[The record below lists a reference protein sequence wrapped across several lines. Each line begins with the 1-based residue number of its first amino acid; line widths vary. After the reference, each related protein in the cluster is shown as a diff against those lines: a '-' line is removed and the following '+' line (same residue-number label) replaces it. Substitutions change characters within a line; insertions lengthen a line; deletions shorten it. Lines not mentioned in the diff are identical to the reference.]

1 MAMNK
6 KSNSTSEEGLSRRH
20 FIKRGAGAALAVG
33 YLTTMGSEVSAA
45 PASRNKAF
53 GIYICPP
60 CGQPCDKLT
69 FDKPGD
75 CPQCGMKLIPMNG
88 GAGSPPTVAILL
100 FNGAEIVDFAG
111 PWEAFGTAGFLVHT
125 VAENLE
131 PQTMVFGQKVVPDFT
146 FENSPKSDVLLVPGG
161 GVGGPMNNTS
171 LIRWIKTKA
180 GDVSHVMSVCTGA
193 LILAQAGLLDGLEAT
208 VTYGMEEPLQQ
219 MSSNV
224 KVISPRRFVDA
235 GKIITTAGLTSG
247 IDGALHLISKMAGIG
262 AAQSAALSMEYRL
275 SPDANFSRAA
285 LADRYLPEGLKY
297 GKAKL
302 SGIDAKV
309 ISTSGD
315 TDRWEM
321 KLLVSEPKAEGE
333 IMEVL
338 RNRIKSNTTHIRG
351 SVLFSEAS
359 GKESARSSQVKW
371 HFTDDQGHGWTGSA
385 VAARSSEEKEKFNI
399 ILMLARAR

>member
-1 MAMNK
+1 MDQE
-6 KSNSTSEEGLSRRH
+6 SNIEGLTRRH
-20 FIKRGAGAALAVG
+20 FIKCGAGAVLAAS
-33 YLTTMGSEVSAA
+33 YLSRLSA
-45 PASRNKAF
+45 PTFASLPSQNAQAET
-53 GIYICPP
+53 YICPP

-69 FDKPGD
+69 FDKPGN
-75 CPQCGMKLIPMNG
+75 CPQCGMKLIPAGG

-111 PWEAFGTAGFLVHT
+111 PWEAFGTASFLVHT

-146 FENSPKSDVLLVPGG
+146 FENSPKSDVLIVPGG
-161 GVGGPMNNTS
+161 GVGAPMNNPS

-180 GDVSHVMSVCTGA
+180 SDVSHVMSVCTGA
-193 LILAQAGLLDGLEAT
+193 LILAQAGSLDGLEAT
-208 VTYGMEEPLQQ
+208 VTYGMEAPLQQ
-219 MSSNV
+219 VSSRV
-224 KVISPRRFVDA
+224 RVLSPRRFVDA

-247 IDGALHLISKMAGIG
+247 IDGALHLISKIAGIG
-262 AAQSAALSMEYRL
+262 AAQSAALSMEYRWT
-275 SPDANFSRAA
+275 PEANFSRAA
-285 LADRYLPEGLKY
+285 LADRYLPDGLKY

-302 SGIDAKV
+302 NGIDAKV

-321 KLLVSEPKAEGE
+321 KLLVSEPKSEGE
-333 IMEVL
+333 ITAVL

-359 GKESARSSQVKW
+359 RKESASSSGIKW
-371 HFTDDQGHGWTGSA
+371 KFTDDQGSDWKGSA
-385 VAARSSEEKEKFNI
+385 VATYSSEEPGKFNMT
-399 ILMLARAR
+399 LMLARGR